1 MSNNLQFVGRI
12 ASAPEMRK
20 SGDVAITKFT
30 LIRDE
35 YAGKDAQ
42 NQAKKRQVTIQ
53 FTAFRGMAESIVNH
67 GMVGDQLIVTA
78 RIENNNYKDSGGND
92 QYGFNFIVEGFEWG
106 APDKA
111 KRQALANRPAGQED
125 DNPPF

>member
-1 MSNNLQFVGRI
+1 MSNNFQFVGRI

-20 SGDVAITKFT
+20 SGDIAITKFT

-42 NQAKKRQVTIQ
+42 NQAKKRQVSIQ
-53 FTAFRGMAESIVNH
+53 FTAFRAMAEAIMNH
-67 GMVGDQLIVTA
+67 GMVGDQLIVVA
-78 RIENNNYKDSGGND
+78 RIENNNYQDSENNI
-92 QYGFNFIVEGFEWG
+92 QYGFNFVMESFEWG
-106 APDKA
+106 APGKA
-111 KRQALANRPAGQED
+111 KRQALANRPAGQEA